1 MPKTTLSMLDLV
13 AVREGGSVSE
23 AIAIA
28 LQTAQHAERL
38 GFTRYW
44 LAEHHNMPGLACS
57 STAVLVGH
65 IAAGTQRIRVG
76 SGGIML
82 PNHAPL
88 VVAEAFGTLEALYP
102 GRIDLGLGRAPGTD
116 QVTMWALRR
125 NRVETEEDFPRE
137 VAELQ
142 QLLGAIQP
150 GQRVIASPGANSQVP
165 IWLLGSSLF
174 SAQLAAQRGLPYAFA
189 SHFAPRMLMQAIDL
203 YRSHFVPSAVLKKP
217 HVVVGVP
224 LVAAATDDAA
234 QFLASSI
241 FQRVSGIVRGER
253 RALQPPVEN
262 YLQTRDAPE
271 RAAIAD
277 FLAMAVIGGPQTVA
291 EHLQKIVEVTEADE
305 LMLVCDIFDPALR
318 LRSLD
323 IATAAMDSMAAV
335 AA

>member
-1 MPKTTLSMLDLV
+1 MLDLV
-13 AVREGGSVSE
+13 AAREGGSVSE
-23 AIAIA
+23 AIGIA
-28 LQTAQHAERL
+28 LQTAQHVEQL

-65 IAAGTQRIRVG
+65 IAAGTKSIRVG

-88 VVAEAFGTLEALYP
+88 VVAEAFGTLEAIYP

-116 QVTMWALRR
+116 QLTMRALRR
-125 NRVETEEDFPRE
+125 NRAETEEDFPRE

-150 GQRVIASPGANSQVP
+150 GQRVIASPGANSHVP

-203 YRSHFVPSAVLKKP
+203 YRSNFVPSAVLSKP

-224 LVAAATDDAA
+224 LVAAPTDDEA

-253 RALQPPVEN
+253 KALQPPVAG
-262 YLQTRDAPE
+262 YLESRDHQE

-277 FLAMAVIGGPQTVA
+277 FLAMAVIGGPATVA
-291 EHLQKIVEVTEADE
+291 EQLKKIVDVTEADE
-305 LMLVCDIFDPALR
+305 LMLVCDIFDTKLR

-323 IATAAMDSMAAV
+323 IAAAAMPA
-335 AA
+335 